1 MGKWIFRLLILLML
15 VGGTIAALV
24 IREENGYVLLQFGR
38 YQAETSVV
46 LLIAAVLA
54 TFFLL
59 YILTQFLLGV
69 LRTPKKLHDFAEVR
83 AEKRSRR
90 ELVSGLLEMS
100 EGHWD
105 VAEKRLTKHAS
116 DSQTP
121 LLNYLTAARAAQLQG
136 DDARRDQ
143 YLLAAQE
150 TTPKAELAV
159 LMTKAEL
166 HLEKGNDEQALA
178 TLQSLQEKRPNHP
191 FALRHLAALYEK
203 RGDYTLL
210 QGLIPQLKKLKII
223 DAEQADTLE
232 ASGYLHGI
240 QQANAN
246 GDASE
251 PARAALAQAW
261 KNVPSKLRQKPELVK
276 VYAHE
281 LHRAG
286 AGDSAAS
293 LIEGFLKRQ
302 WSDELADLYGR
313 LRTENPSRQL
323 STAEGWLRSHDDSAA
338 LLLTLGRLSMRSE
351 LWGKA
356 RSYLEASISAA
367 PRPDTYQELGLL
379 LQSLEEPE
387 KASLAFRSGLALA
400 HDRMVLTEAAVSDA
414 APAALP
420 APAVATK
427 KIDAAE
433 AKPLPTEAVA

>member
-1 MGKWIFRLLILLML
+1 MGKWIFRLLIILML
-15 VGGTIAALV
+15 IGGTIAALV

-105 VAEKRLTKHAS
+105 VAEKRLTKHAG

-166 HLEKGNDEQALA
+166 HLERGNDEQALA

-223 DAEQADTLE
+223 DSEQADMLE
-232 ASGYLHGI
+232 SAGYLHGI
-240 QQANAN
+240 MQANAN
-246 GDASE
+246 GDVSE

-261 KNVPSKLRQKPELVK
+261 KNVPSKLRQEPKLVK
-276 VYAHE
+276 AYAHE

-293 LIEGFLKRQ
+293 LIEGFLKRH
-302 WSDELADLYGR
+302 WSDELAGLYGR
-313 LRTENPSRQL
+313 LHTENPSRQL

-356 RSYLEASISAA
+356 RSYLEASISAS

-379 LQSLEEPE
+379 LQSLDEPE
-387 KASLAFRSGLALA
+387 QASVAFRSGLALA
-400 HDRMVLTEAAVSDA
+400 HDRMALTQAAVSDGTS
-414 APAALP
+414 AALP

-427 KIDAAE
+427 QIEAPG
-433 AKPLPTEAVA
+433 AKPLPTESVA